1 MNKNILIDIH
11 LRLSM
16 CAPSKLTGKL
26 YVADT
31 NNSVIR
37 ILALTG
43 QNGGPTMTT
52 LALKGVQPPVQAASG
67 TPRRL
72 RKRLSSDTQIIH
84 IDPITAASGDLQLQ
98 ISLPSGFHFTTV
110 STPLSSV
117 LMCKSALFSSRICEV
132 FQSAA
137 VVGGLSGTVAA

>member
-1 MNKNILIDIH
+1 MNKNMLIDIH

-16 CAPSKLTGKL
+16 CARSKLTGKL

-37 ILALTG
+37 ILHLMG
-43 QNGGPTMTT
+43 KNGGPTMTT

-117 LMCKSALFSSRICEV
+117 LMCKSALFSSRICKV

-137 VVGGLSGTVAA
+137 VVGGFSGTVAA